1 MCCGNVEKHRVFPQ
15 FHKTPSVTWVLK
27 IIPAS
32 LWAHTKARLQPR
44 ITGIKI
50 NTHIIGVHTKLRTI
64 PLSHTGIRNNTRIIG
79 VHTKLRTIPLSHTGI
94 RNNTRITLGEAFQNY
109 RSPCHTGI
117 KNNTR
122 IIGEYT
128 KLRTIPLS
136 HAGIKI
142 NTRITESTH
151 YDLATLSLP
160 HNTGIENNTRI
171 IGEHTK
177 LRTRPLSHT
186 VIKINT
192 HITLGEAFQNYC
204 STCHTGIKN
213 NTRTTDS
220 THYDLATL

>member
-1 MCCGNVEKHRVFPQ
+1 MKNHIYFHNSTYNNNISVE
-15 FHKTPSVTWVLK
+15 
-27 IIPAS
+27 
-32 LWAHTKARLQPR
+32 RL
-44 ITGIKI
+44 
-50 NTHIIGVHTKLRTI
+50 
-64 PLSHTGIRNNTRIIG
+64 TRIIG

-160 HNTGIENNTRI
+160 HNTGIKNNTRI
-171 IGEHTK
+171 ITDAPQPQQDTFHASRVLK
-177 LRTRPLSHT
+177 IIPALLLMLSNLSKTR
-186 VIKINT
+186 
-192 HITLGEAFQNYC
+192 
-204 STCHTGIKN
+204 
-213 NTRTTDS
+213 S
-220 THYDLATL
+220 THHGY